1 MNSTAR
7 KPIAE
12 NQEGQQDR
20 LAEVPPERVRVQL
33 DLYRQVRATASPQER
48 AERMMTVLDLAAA
61 EFPVI
66 GLCTADDIT
75 GLASRRLHNV
85 PDIMMSSGRSF
96 LAPAPVNPCQ
106 FHLDPESGGA
116 P

>member
-1 MNSTAR
+1 
-7 KPIAE
+7 
-12 NQEGQQDR
+12 
-20 LAEVPPERVRVQL
+20 
-33 DLYRQVRATASPQER
+33 
-48 AERMMTVLDLAAA
+48 MMTVLDLAAE

-75 GLASRRLHNV
+75 GLVARRVHNV

-106 FHLDPESGGA
+106 FHLDPEPGE
-116 P
+116 PP